1 LKNSDKERVTGDRLK
16 PCSYSKLITYHLV
29 AALESHQITR
39 RAERDARGADCFKR
53 SSDYLSEG
61 DKTNMPVKKYLK
73 ESIKLGDK
81 ELTVETGRVA
91 KQADG
96 SVVIR
101 YGDTMLLVA
110 AVGAPHTREG
120 IDFFPLTVE
129 YREANYAAGRIPG
142 NYFRREGRPTEKE
155 TLTSRLIDRPCR
167 PLFTEG
173 YKNETQVIASV
184 ISADPDNNPDV
195 IAITGASCALYLSD
209 IPFPNPIAGV
219 RVGLIDGRY
228 IINPTYDETRE
239 SRLNLIV
246 AGTEEAIV
254 MVEAGASEVSE
265 EIMVE
270 ALMLAHKEINR
281 LCRWQR
287 ELYKALDIQK
297 RAVEAPALNEEMLG
311 EIERNYSDR
320 LRASLDTTQQ
330 EKRAS
335 YAAVDALKK
344 EVVDSYPED
353 QPEKRQMAKKIFDHL
368 KETIFRDDILN
379 KRRRPDGRRFS
390 EIRPIT
396 CEVGWLPRVH
406 GSALFTRGE
415 TQALVTTT
423 LGTKDDE
430 QFMDDLEK
438 GEVKRRFLLH
448 YNFPHYSVGEVG
460 RFGSSSRRE
469 IGHGALARRSIEG
482 VLPDESQ
489 FPYTI
494 RIVSDITESNGSS
507 SMASIC
513 GGILSLM
520 DAGVPLKAPV
530 AGVAMGL
537 VMEGNKYAILSD
549 IAGAEDHYGDM
560 DFKVAGTREGITALQ
575 MDIKIS
581 GINASILAEALEQAK
596 KGRLHILDAMEKT
609 IAEPREDIAPYAPRI
624 IQIKINPDKIREVIG
639 PGGKII
645 RALVEE
651 TGAKIDVEDDGTIS
665 IASADGAAA
674 QAAID
679 RIRGITAEAEIG
691 QTYLGT
697 VSRIVD
703 FGAFVEIF
711 PGTDGLL
718 HISEIA
724 DRRVKDVRDE
734 LKEGQQIMVKCI
746 GKEGNKIKLSRKAI
760 LRDEQQKAEAA
771 GAGDGE

>member
-1 LKNSDKERVTGDRLK
+1 MT
-16 PCSYSKLITYHLV
+16 
-29 AALESHQITR
+29 
-39 RAERDARGADCFKR
+39 
-53 SSDYLSEG
+53 
-61 DKTNMPVKKYLK
+61 VKKYLK
-73 ESIKLGDK
+73 ESIKVGDRD
-81 ELTVETGRVA
+81 LSVEVGRVA

-96 SVVIR
+96 SCVIS
-101 YGDTMLLVA
+101 YGDTMVLCA
-110 AVGAPHTREG
+110 AVGASSPREG
-120 IDFFPLTVE
+120 IDFFPLTIE
-129 YREANYAAGRIPG
+129 YRESNYAAGRIPG
-142 NYFRREGRPTEKE
+142 NYFRREGRPNEKE
-155 TLTSRLIDRPCR
+155 VLTCRMIDRPCR

-173 YKNETQVIASV
+173 YRNETQVVATV
-184 ISADPDNNPDV
+184 ISADLDNNPDV

-219 RVGLIDGRY
+219 RIGLIDGRY
-228 IINPTYDETRE
+228 IVNPTYDEVRD

-246 AGTEEAIV
+246 AGTEEAIN
-254 MVEAGASEVSE
+254 MVEAGAQEVSE

-281 LCRWQR
+281 LCRWQK
-287 ELYKALDIQK
+287 ELYKALEIVK
-297 RAVEAPALNEEMLG
+297 RPVEPKSLNEEMIG
-311 EIERNYSDR
+311 EIERNYAER
-320 LRASLDTTQQ
+320 LRAALDTANQ

-344 EVVDSYPED
+344 EVVESYPED
-353 QPEKRQMAKKIFDHL
+353 QPESRMMAKKSFDHL
-368 KETIFRDDILN
+368 KEKIFRDDILN
-379 KRRRPDGRRFS
+379 QRRRPDGRRFS

-396 CEVGWLPRVH
+396 CDVGWLPRAH

-423 LGTKDDE
+423 LGTKEDE
-430 QFMDDLEK
+430 QFIDDLEK
-438 GEVKRRFLLH
+438 GELKRRFLLH

-469 IGHGALARRSIEG
+469 IGHGALARRALEG
-482 VLPDESQ
+482 VLPDDTT
-489 FPYTI
+489 FPYTL

-507 SMASIC
+507 SMATVC
-513 GGILSLM
+513 GGSMSML

-560 DFKVAGTREGITALQ
+560 DFKVAGTSEGITALQ
-575 MDIKIS
+575 MDIKIAGVNS
-581 GINASILAEALEQAK
+581 QIMAEALAQAK
-596 KGRLHILDAMEKT
+596 KGRLHILDAMAQTLKEAR
-609 IAEPREDIAPYAPRI
+609 AEISPFAPRI
-624 IQIKINPDKIREVIG
+624 IKIKINPDKIRDVIG
-639 PGGKII
+639 PGGKVI

-651 TGAKIDVEDDGTIS
+651 TGAKIDVEDDGTVS
-665 IASADGAAA
+665 IATADSAAA
-674 QAAID
+674 EAAVN
-679 RIRGITAEAEIG
+679 RIRGLTAEAEIG
-691 QTYLGT
+691 ATYVGT

-724 DRRVKDVRDE
+724 DRRIRDVRDE

-746 GKEGNKIKLSRKAI
+746 GKDGNKIKLSRKAI
-760 LRDEQQKAEAA
+760 LKDEQREA
-771 GAGDGE
+771 GAPATGGQDEG

>member
-1 LKNSDKERVTGDRLK
+1 
-16 PCSYSKLITYHLV
+16 
-29 AALESHQITR
+29 
-39 RAERDARGADCFKR
+39 
-53 SSDYLSEG
+53 
-61 DKTNMPVKKYLK
+61 MPVKKYLK
-73 ESIKLGDK
+73 ESIKVGDR
-81 ELTVETGRVA
+81 ELTIETGKVA

-96 SVVIR
+96 AVVIR
-101 YGDTMLLVA
+101 YGDTMVLCA
-110 AVGAPHTREG
+110 AVSAQTTREG
-120 IDFFPLTVE
+120 VDFFPLTVE
-129 YREANYAAGRIPG
+129 YRESNYAAGRIPG
-142 NYFRREGRPTEKE
+142 NYFRREGRPNEKE
-155 TLTSRLIDRPCR
+155 ILTSRLIDRPCR
-167 PLFTEG
+167 PLFAEG
-173 YKNETQVIASV
+173 YRNETQVIASV

-195 IAITGASCALYLSD
+195 VAITGASCALYLSD
-209 IPFPNPIAGV
+209 IPFINPIAGV
-219 RVGLIDGRY
+219 RIGLVDGRY
-228 IINPTYDETRE
+228 IVNPTYDEVRE
-239 SRLNLIV
+239 SRLNLVV

-254 MVEAGASEVSE
+254 MVEAGAQEVSE

-281 LCRWQR
+281 VCRWQK

-297 RAVEAPALNEEMLG
+297 REAVAEPLNEELLG
-311 EIERNYSDR
+311 EIERNYSER
-320 LRASLDTTQQ
+320 LRASLDTTNQ
-330 EKRAS
+330 EKRDS

-344 EVVDSYPED
+344 EVTESYPED
-353 QPEKRQMAKKIFDHL
+353 QVETRRMSKIIFDHL
-368 KETIFRDDILN
+368 KEQIFRDDILN

-390 EIRPIT
+390 EIRPIS

-415 TQALVTTT
+415 TQAVVTTT
-423 LGTKDDE
+423 LGTKEDE
-430 QFMDDLEK
+430 QYMDDLEK

-469 IGHGALARRSIEG
+469 IGHGALARRALEA
-482 VLPDESQ
+482 VLPEDAD
-489 FPYTI
+489 FPYTL

-507 SMASIC
+507 SMASVC
-513 GGILSLM
+513 GGTLSLM

-537 VMEGNKYAILSD
+537 VMEGNKYAILTD

-560 DFKVAGTREGITALQ
+560 DFKVTGTHTGITALQ

-581 GINASILAEALEQAK
+581 GINAQILAEALEQAR
-596 KGRLHILDAMEKT
+596 KGRLYILGVMEKT
-609 IAEPREDIAPYAPRI
+609 IAEPRTTISAHAPRI
-624 IQIKINPDKIREVIG
+624 VQIKINPDKIRDVIG
-639 PGGKII
+639 PGGKMI
-645 RALVEE
+645 RSIVEE
-651 TGAKIDVEDDGTIS
+651 TGAKIDVADDGTIS
-665 IASADGAAA
+665 IASANADSTE
-674 QAAID
+674 AAINK
-679 RIRGITAEAEIG
+679 IRGLTAEAEIG

-734 LKEGQQIMVKCI
+734 LREGQQIMVKCI
-746 GKEGNKIKLSRKAI
+746 GKEGNKIKLSRKAV
-760 LRDEQQKAEAA
+760 LRDEQKQADAA
-771 GAGDGE
+771 SASDHD

>member
-1 LKNSDKERVTGDRLK
+1 MS
-16 PCSYSKLITYHLV
+16 
-29 AALESHQITR
+29 
-39 RAERDARGADCFKR
+39 
-53 SSDYLSEG
+53 
-61 DKTNMPVKKYLK
+61 VKKYLK
-73 ESIKLGDK
+73 ESIKVGER

-101 YGDTMLLVA
+101 YGDTMVLVA
-110 AVGAPHTREG
+110 AVGAPNPREG

-129 YREANYAAGRIPG
+129 YRESNYAAGRIPG
-142 NYFRREGRPTEKE
+142 NYFRREGRPNEKE
-155 TLTSRLIDRPCR
+155 VITSRLIDRPCR

-173 YKNETQVIASV
+173 YRNETQVVASV

-209 IPFPNPIAGV
+209 IPFSTPIAGV

-228 IINPTYDETRE
+228 IINPTYDEVRE

-254 MVEAGASEVSE
+254 MVEAGALEVSE

-281 LCRWQR
+281 LCRWQK
-287 ELYKALDIQK
+287 ELYKALEIEK
-297 RAVEAPALNEEMLG
+297 REVTPPVLNEEMLG
-311 EIERNYSDR
+311 EIERNYSER
-320 LRASLDTTQQ
+320 LRESLDTTKQ

-335 YAAVDALKK
+335 YASVDALKK
-344 EVVDSYPED
+344 EVVESYPED
-353 QPEKRQMAKKIFDHL
+353 QPEQRQMAKKIFDHL

-379 KRRRPDGRRFS
+379 KRRRPDNRRFS

-415 TQALVTTT
+415 TQAMVSTT

-430 QFMDDLEK
+430 QFMDDIEK
-438 GEVKRRFLLH
+438 GEIKRRFMLH
-448 YNFPHYSVGEVG
+448 YNFPQYSVGEVG

-469 IGHGALARRSIEG
+469 IGHGALARRAIEV
-482 VLPDESQ
+482 VLPDEAD
-489 FPYTI
+489 FPYTL

-520 DAGVPLKAPV
+520 DAGVPIKAPV

-537 VMEGNKYAILSD
+537 VMEGNKYAILTD

-575 MDIKIS
+575 MDIKIA
-581 GINASILAEALEQAK
+581 GINSQIMAEALEQAK
-596 KGRLHILDAMEKT
+596 KGRLHILGAMEKA
-609 IAEPREDIAPYAPRI
+609 IAEPREDIAPHAPRI
-624 IQIKINPDKIREVIG
+624 IQIKINPDKIRDVIG
-639 PGGKII
+639 PGGKMI
-645 RALVEE
+645 RSIVEE
-651 TGAKIDVEDDGTIS
+651 TGAKIDVEDDGTVS
-665 IASADGAAA
+665 IATADSAAA
-674 QAAID
+674 DAALNK
-679 RIRGITAEAEIG
+679 IRGLTAEAEIG
-691 QTYLGT
+691 ETYLGT

-746 GKEGNKIKLSRKAI
+746 GKEGNKIKLSRKAV
-760 LRDEQQKAEAA
+760 LREEQQKAEAA
-771 GAGDGE
+771 GE

>member
-1 LKNSDKERVTGDRLK
+1 M
-16 PCSYSKLITYHLV
+16 
-29 AALESHQITR
+29 A
-39 RAERDARGADCFKR
+39 
-53 SSDYLSEG
+53 
-61 DKTNMPVKKYLK
+61 VKKYLK
-73 ESIKLGDK
+73 ESIKLGER
-81 ELTVETGRVA
+81 ELTVETGKVA

-110 AVGAPHTREG
+110 AVAAKTPREG

-129 YREANYAAGRIPG
+129 YREANFAAGRIPG
-142 NYFRREGRPTEKE
+142 NYFRREGRPNEKE
-155 TLTSRLIDRPCR
+155 TLTCRLIDRPCR

-173 YKNETQVIASV
+173 FRNETQVIASV
-184 ISADPDNNPDV
+184 ISADPDTDPDV
-195 IAITGASCALYLSD
+195 IAITGTSCALYLSD

-219 RVGLIDGRY
+219 RVGLVDGRY
-228 IINPTYDETRE
+228 VINPTYDERRA

-254 MVEAGASEVSE
+254 MVESAASEVSE

-297 RAVEAPALNEEMLG
+297 REVVPPVLDEEMTAA
-311 EIERNYSDR
+311 IESTYTDR
-320 LRASLDTTQQ
+320 LRASLDTSTQD
-330 EKRAS
+330 KSAS

-344 EVVDSYPED
+344 EVVESYPED
-353 QPEKRQMAKKIFDHL
+353 QPQQRQMAKKVFDHL
-368 KETIFRDDILN
+368 KEKIFRDDILN

-390 EIRPIT
+390 EIRPIN
-396 CEVGWLPRVH
+396 CEIGWLPRVH
-406 GSALFTRGE
+406 GSSLFTRGE
-415 TQALVTTT
+415 TQAIVTTT

-430 QFMDDLEK
+430 QFVDDLEK
-438 GEVKRRFLLH
+438 GEVKRRFMLN
-448 YNFPHYSVGEVG
+448 YNFPAFSVGEVG
-460 RFGSSSRRE
+460 RFGNPGRRE
-469 IGHGALARRSIEG
+469 IGHGVLARRAIEA
-482 VLPDESQ
+482 VLPDEGD

-507 SMASIC
+507 SMASVC

-520 DAGVPLKAPV
+520 DAGVPIKRPV

-560 DFKVAGTREGITALQ
+560 DFKVTGTRDGITALQ
-575 MDIKIS
+575 MDIKIG
-581 GINASILAEALEQAK
+581 GINAQIMAEALEQAK
-596 KGRLHILDAMEKT
+596 KGRLHILGIMERT
-609 IAEPREDIAPYAPRI
+609 IAEPKGDISEFAPRI
-624 IQIKINPDKIREVIG
+624 VQIKINPDKIRDIIG
-639 PGGKII
+639 PGGKMI
-645 RALVEE
+645 RSIVEE
-651 TGAKIDVEDDGTIS
+651 TGAKIDVEDDGTVSIS
-665 IASADGAAA
+665 TADGAAA
-674 QAAID
+674 KAAVD
-679 RIRGITAEAEIG
+679 RIRGLTAEAEIG
-691 QTYLGT
+691 ENYLGT

-746 GKEGNKIKLSRKAI
+746 GKDGNKIKLSRKAV
-760 LRDEQQKAEAA
+760 LKDQAHHAETA
-771 GAGDGE
+771 ESEE